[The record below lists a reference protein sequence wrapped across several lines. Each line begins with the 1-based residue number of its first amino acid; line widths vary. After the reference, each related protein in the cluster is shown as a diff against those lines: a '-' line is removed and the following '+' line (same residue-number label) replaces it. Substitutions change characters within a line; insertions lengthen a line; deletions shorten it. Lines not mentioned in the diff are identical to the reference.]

1 MYRHTETSLNQTYLI
16 IDAEYEIQFKR
27 EESDF
32 RELKFVGIIAY
43 LTFFLVCRLENTLE
57 ALCMDLMLKQA

>member
-1 MYRHTETSLNQTYLI
+1 MYRHRETFLNQTYLA

-32 RELKFVGIIAY
+32 RELNFVGVIAY
-43 LTFFLVCRLENTLE
+43 LIFFLVCTLENTLE